1 VADVQSG
8 EPDPIPWY
16 EESWAVVTAGVA
28 GVLVI
33 GVLIYAVMQTS
44 EHSVDPSNGPQYFTD
59 YPTSSTTSSS
69 RTTTSRTTRSST
81 TTTTTTTTSDT
92 ETSDTETSDTE
103 TETETETTTST
114 TLDDEN
120 PFILNPFATTTTT
133 TTDGDDG

>member
-1 VADVQSG
+1 VADDQGG
-8 EPDPIPWY
+8 EPDAIPWY

-44 EHSVDPSNGPQYFTD
+44 QHSVDPSNGPQVLPN
-59 YPTSSTTSSS
+59 YPTSSAPSSS

-81 TTTTTTTTSDT
+81 TTTTTETTTETTPSETTTDETTTDETTTDEDTTTSA
-92 ETSDTETSDTE
+92 
-103 TETETETTTST
+103 

-120 PFILNPFATTTTT
+120 PFILNPFATTTAD
-133 TTDGDDG
+133 DGDG